1 MNKKRLLILILFFS
15 TFMRGQNTDSDEFE
29 TLNQSKQWQL
39 QFNDPC
45 TKDWQS
51 KWFLDGLH
59 AEIKN
64 TKEGMLFSGGNVEGD
79 DAYNAVLWTKDSF
92 KGDLKIEYSYTKTDT
107 KTIWAT
113 ILYIQATGIGIA
125 PYAEDITQWNK
136 LREIPAMK
144 TYYNNMKA
152 LHISYASY
160 DNKNTD
166 IKNDYIR
173 VRKYP
178 VLAGQNF
185 NTTTEIPNAYFETGL
200 FNPNETYRITII
212 KTNKKLYFR
221 VVGKNTSKLFS
232 WDLSSSPAILEGR
245 IGLRHMHTRSAE
257 YKDFSIFT
265 KK

>member
-1 MNKKRLLILILFFS
+1 MNKNLLLILILFFS
-15 TFMRGQNTDSDEFE
+15 ALMRSQNTDSTEFDS
-29 TLNQSKQWQL
+29 LNQSKQWQL
-39 QFNDPC
+39 KFNDDC

-51 KWFLDGLH
+51 KWFLDGRH

-64 TKEGMLFSGGNVEGD
+64 SREGMLFSGGNVEGD

-92 KGDLKIEYSYTKTDT
+92 KGDVKIEYSYTKTDT
-107 KTIWAT
+107 KTAWAT

-125 PYAEDITQWNK
+125 PYVEDITQWNN

-144 TYYNNMKA
+144 TYYTYMKA

-166 IKNDYIR
+166 PKKDYIR

-185 NTTTEIPNAYFETGL
+185 NTTTEIPNASFETGL
-200 FNPNETYRITII
+200 FNPNETYKITII
-212 KTNKKLYFR
+212 KTNQKLYFK
-221 VVGKNTSKLFS
+221 VLGKDTSKLFS
-232 WDLSSSPAILEGR
+232 WDLTGTPAFLEGR
-245 IGLRHMHTRSAE
+245 IGLRHMHTRSAV
-257 YKDFSIFT
+257 YKDFSVFT

>member
-1 MNKKRLLILILFFS
+1 MDKNLLLILILFFS
-15 TFMRGQNTDSDEFE
+15 ALMRGQNTDLAEFE

-59 AEIKN
+59 ADIKN

-92 KGDLKIEYSYTKTDT
+92 KGDVKIEYSYTKTDN

-113 ILYIQATGIGIA
+113 ILYLQATGIGIA
-125 PYAEDITQWNK
+125 PYVEDISQWNN

-144 TYYNNMKA
+144 TYYTNMKA

-185 NTTTEIPNAYFETGL
+185 NTTTEIPSASFETGL
-200 FNPNETYRITII
+200 FNPNETYQITII
-212 KTNKKLYFR
+212 KNDKKLYFK
-221 VVGKNTSKLFS
+221 VVGKNISKLFS
-232 WDLSSSPAILEGR
+232 WDLSNSPAILEGR
-245 IGLRHMHTRSAE
+245 IGLRHMHTRSAR
-257 YKDFSIFT
+257 YKDFSVFT
-265 KK
+265 KR

>member
-1 MNKKRLLILILFFS
+1 MNTNKLLLLILFFS
-15 TFMRGQNTDSDEFE
+15 TLMRGQNTDSADFE
-29 TLNQSKQWQL
+29 NLNRSKQWQL
-39 QFNDPC
+39 QFNDSF

-59 AEIKN
+59 ADIKN
-64 TKEGMLFSGGNVEGD
+64 TKEGMLFSGGNVEND
-79 DAYNAVLWTKDSF
+79 DAYNAVLWTKESF
-92 KGDLKIEYSYTKTDT
+92 KGDVKIQYNYTKTDN

-113 ILYIQATGIGIA
+113 ILYLQATGIGIA
-125 PYAEDITQWNK
+125 PYVEDISQWNN

-178 VLAGQNF
+178 VIAGQNF
-185 NTTTEIPNAYFETGL
+185 NTTTEIPNASFETGL
-200 FNPNETYRITII
+200 FNPNETYKITII
-212 KTNKKLYFR
+212 KTNQKLYFK
-221 VVGKNTSKLFS
+221 VVGKNISKLFS
-232 WDLSSSPAILEGR
+232 WDLTNSPGIVEGR
-245 IGLRHMHTRSAE
+245 IGLRHMHTRSAL
-257 YKDFSIFT
+257 YKDFSVFT